1 MRIPQVIVFAIAA
14 LISLPTLAQGKP
26 PAGAGQSADSNM
38 EILRQ
43 KVKADKKL
51 VVAANMQL
59 TDAEAKGFWPVYEA
73 YQKDL
78 AGINDRTAALIVNY
92 ADAYNKG
99 PVSNESAK
107 KLLAESLAIEGAE
120 LKLKQGYVPR
130 LEKVVPAMKVA
141 RYMQIENKIRAV
153 VKYELAAQIPLVN

>member
-1 MRIPQVIVFAIAA
+1 MKLIQAVLFSLSIVLALPAA
-14 LISLPTLAQGKP
+14 AQTASDMKILA
-26 PAGAGQSADSNM
+26 D
-38 EILRQ
+38 

-59 TDAEAKGFWPVYEA
+59 TEAEAKGFWPVYEA

-78 AGINDRTAALIVNY
+78 AGINKRLFGAIKNY

-99 PVSNESAK
+99 PVSDAAAK
-107 KLLAESLAIEGAE
+107 KLLNQAIAVEEAEV
-120 LKLKQGYVPR
+120 KLKRSYVPK
-130 LEKVVPAMKVA
+130 LEKVIPGTKVA
-141 RYMQIENKIRAV
+141 RYIQIENKIRAV